1 MRPVAMRTHQKI
13 LLSACARATA
23 NLAMAQ
29 DKSTSDLAKAAQ
41 NPIASLISV
50 PIQSNI
56 SFD

>member
-1 MRPVAMRTHQKI
+1 MRTHQKI